1 MSSQSEINERLLF
14 GEKGLL
20 ILSAG
25 ESSSSEAF
33 CVIQSTE
40 NSVISVA
47 NVTNSQAIVSLTLI
61 AGMALYGVFSE
72 ITVTSGQIVAYK
84 R

>member
-25 ESSSSEAF
+25 ESNSSEAF